1 MTTQRHGPN
10 VATDMLP
17 PSRADCG
24 DTTTRRRRGGDDDS
38 LAAAAAPTCLHN
50 RCGVQLPSARSSS
63 LQPPSLAAVPRPPQ
77 KLQPPSATAAP
88 ASLQCPKPQVLT
100 VAAAAFHHGFQVEVL
115 GMGGE
120 VGGEDNGEDSGEDSG
135 EDRGGGG

>member
-1 MTTQRHGPN
+1 MRGH
-10 VATDMLP
+10 D
-17 PSRADCG
+17 
-24 DTTTRRRRGGDDDS
+24 DTATTRRRRRQPRCRCSPHVPSQS
-38 LAAAAAPTCLHN
+38 L
-50 RCGVQLPSARSSS
+50 RVQLPSARSSS

-120 VGGEDNGEDSGEDSG
+120 VGGEDNGEDSGEDNG